1 MGTARA
7 DMAELRAR
15 GRDPDCLRPAGEI
28 PGAGGANARQHVS
41 VDDATTAM
49 AAVAERIIETFI
61 TSIRVLF
68 LRKRRCDAVC
78 RAPKERENK

>member
-1 MGTARA
+1 MA

-15 GRDPDCLRPAGEI
+15 ERDPDCLRPAAGEI
-28 PGAGGANARQHVS
+28 PGAGGANARQHVI

-49 AAVAERIIETFI
+49 AAVAERIETFI

-68 LRKRRCDAVC
+68 RREEKTLLM
-78 RAPKERENK
+78 P